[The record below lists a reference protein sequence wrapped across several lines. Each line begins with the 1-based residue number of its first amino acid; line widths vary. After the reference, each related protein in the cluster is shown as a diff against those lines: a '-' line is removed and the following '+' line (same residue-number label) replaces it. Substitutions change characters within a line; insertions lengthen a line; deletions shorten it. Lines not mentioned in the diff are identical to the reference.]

1 MLSRAFRR
9 HPRSRVPSGD
19 GRTCTVPNTDERSF
33 PMTTETTTEAT
44 TATATET
51 TEVDETTEVEG
62 PVRDVLDNDSD
73 DERTEIGNSI
83 R

>member
-1 MLSRAFRR
+1 
-9 HPRSRVPSGD
+9 
-19 GRTCTVPNTDERSF
+19 
-33 PMTTETTTEAT
+33 MTTETTTEAT

-51 TEVDETTEVEG
+51 TEVDETTEADETTEVEG

>member
-1 MLSRAFRR
+1 
-9 HPRSRVPSGD
+9 
-19 GRTCTVPNTDERSF
+19 
-33 PMTTETTTEAT
+33 MTTETTTEAT
-44 TATATET
+44 TATAT
-51 TEVDETTEVEG
+51 ETTEVEG

>member
-1 MLSRAFRR
+1 
-9 HPRSRVPSGD
+9 
-19 GRTCTVPNTDERSF
+19 
-33 PMTTETTTEAT
+33 MTTETTIETTTEA
-44 TATATET
+44 

>member
-1 MLSRAFRR
+1 MK
-9 HPRSRVPSGD
+9 
-19 GRTCTVPNTDERSF
+19 
-33 PMTTETTTEAT
+33 TETTTEAT